1 MLGEA
6 IDLLEKNVPKSK
18 KKWANCKGQAKKK
31 FDVYPSAYANAWA
44 AKCYKKKGGKWKSI
58 KENIAPYIDSMEI
71 DNSEEDTKEL
81 NRTAFKDIKQEKP
94 DLPSIKALKNKKPMN
109 ETRLEY
115 FRELL
120 NIAKEINEEI

>member
-1 MLGEA
+1 M
-6 IDLLEKNVPKSK
+6 
-18 KKWANCKGQAKKK
+18 
-31 FDVYPSAYANAWA
+31 
-44 AKCYKKKGGKWKSI
+44 
-58 KENIAPYIDSMEI
+58 APYIDSIEV

-81 NRTAFKDIKQEKP
+81 NRAAFKDIKPEKP